1 MITQEQKNWI
11 KSVKLTEL
19 KAEALKEHEK
29 IKSFKQQSLVI
40 GCAAIGNA
48 RGYCY
53 IPQTILI
60 TLQERLL
67 CEVAPA
73 LERCEQLKTEL
84 NQILEM

>member
-1 MITQEQKNWI
+1 MLTNEQKEWM
-11 KSVKLTEL
+11 KAVKLSEIRE
-19 KAEALKEHEK
+19 KALKEHEK
-29 IKSFKQQSLVI
+29 IESFKRQSLTI

-73 LERCEQLKTEL
+73 LERCEQLKTEF